1 MSSMFHDLMRLHTQP
16 SMDRRLQQ
24 EQFSKRTHQ
33 GLETRTRTQNQ
44 PIADMGS
51 ALKQVRKSKVE
62 LNKSYVS
69 ATTCSP
75 YK

>member
-1 MSSMFHDLMRLHTQP
+1 MSSMFHDLMRLQTQP
-16 SMDRRLQQ
+16 SRDRKLQQ
-24 EQFSKRTHQ
+24 EQFSKRTQ
-33 GLETRTRTQNQ
+33 QRVEQTTRTQNQ
-44 PIADMGS
+44 PIANMSS
-51 ALKQVRKSKVE
+51 ALQKVRKSKVE